1 MRRFVFLVFLTVKIT
16 LFSPFSALKRTPLWV
31 ITEMARRWR
40 LWEPS
45 PLHWRWIQHPSPC
58 YEMICVQALL
68 MFPKWRTCVASS
80 FVLFYT
86 HSPEKSGGFQELNP
100 THPLLRELRET
111 ASVAPTLKETLR
123 KVRSAMQLPPSFL
136 RRARKHHLYWLPTCF
151 QLSQG
156 STGNSLQPW
165 QNINWSHEERQ
176 FP

>member
-86 HSPEKSGGFQELNP
+86 HSPEKSGGFQDSILLTPSLENWGKLLQL
-100 THPLLRELRET
+100 PLL
-111 ASVAPTLKETLR
+111 
-123 KVRSAMQLPPSFL
+123 L
-136 RRARKHHLYWLPTCF
+136 RRPWGRSGQQCSCLLAFCEGQENTIYTDCQRVSSQARVPRATPYSPGKT
-151 QLSQG
+151 
-156 STGNSLQPW
+156 
-165 QNINWSHEERQ
+165 
-176 FP
+176 